1 MPSLTSAEQLW
12 VGKRQMEFMGTL
24 KKKQCIRSSEIEC
37 SKRKE
42 GLSPF
47 DRTPSHKKWM
57 SFDQIKKNNNKERND
72 TCLKQWQAVTDL
84 YNETFH
90 TGSTF
95 DLTCIF

>member
-12 VGKRQMEFMGTL
+12 VGKRQMEFMGTW
-24 KKKQCIRSSEIEC
+24 KKQQCIRSSEIEC

-47 DRTPSHKKWM
+47 DRTLSHKKWM

-72 TCLKQWQAVTDL
+72 NCLKQWQAVTDL